1 MIAELSASALGALIV
16 HSDDC
21 LPVDYTCDCFLYGC
35 HKCLYVVAFQD
46 IVAPI
51 VQAIEL
57 ALLAKMVTVAWMF
70 LLITVS
76 MTAQL
81 IKLALIA

>member
-1 MIAELSASALGALIV
+1 M
-16 HSDDC
+16 
-21 LPVDYTCDCFLYGC
+21 
-35 HKCLYVVAFQD
+35 YVVAFQD

-51 VQAIEL
+51 MQAIEF